1 MNALA
6 SVIQANETARAA
18 CESGDWSA
26 AVASLKSDTV
36 KQRDSTLRSS
46 RWLMLEFSGQ
56 ADGMSPGTTEA
67 DVILSTLQ
75 QSVNPRVAAAYQA
88 MAFDGIDLSDP
99 QVQEMLPLLAQAG
112 AWPEGLVDRVQAKGV
127 TIVSKAKA
135 ETGEEPTADAVQLAY
150 ESSKVDTFDKKSVL
164 LSVNRRA
171 NGKAAVS
178 VRVTEIGT
186 TAGGADAK
194 GQSNV
199 VSVADSSVAHADAK
213 VQALLTAINAA
224 IDSYIGD

>member
-1 MNALA
+1 
-6 SVIQANETARAA
+6 
-18 CESGDWSA
+18 
-26 AVASLKSDTV
+26 
-36 KQRDSTLRSS
+36 
-46 RWLMLEFSGQ
+46 MLEFSGQ
-56 ADGMSPGTTEA
+56 AHGMSAGTTEA

-75 QSVNPRVAAAYQA
+75 QSVNPRVIAAYQA

-99 QVQEMLPLLAQAG
+99 QVQEMLPLLAEAG
-112 AWPEGLVDRVQAKGV
+112 AWPEGLVHRVQAKGV
-127 TIVSKAKA
+127 TIVSKAEA
-135 ETGEEPTADAVQLAY
+135 ATGVEPTADAVQVAY
-150 ESSKVDTFDKKSVL
+150 ESSKVHTFDKKSVL

-194 GQSNV
+194 GQSTV
-199 VSVADSSVAHADAK
+199 VSVADSSVPHADAK

-224 IDSYIGD
+224 IDSYVGD